1 MRRTFLKSLRRID
14 EVERLIPQERIQ
26 QRTVEQRVIVPVL
39 QVVKEMI
46 EVDQIIP
53 GAYGVDVPVTT
64 QRQLPTIKTVQKTV
78 EVLLQLQSLI
88 EW

>member
-1 MRRTFLKSLRRID
+1 M
-14 EVERLIPQERIQ
+14 RLIPQERIQ
-26 QRTVEQRVIVPVL
+26 QRTMEQRVVVL
-39 QVVKEMI
+39 VLPSREREV

-53 GAYGVDVPVTT
+53 GACGVDVSVAT
-64 QRQLPTIKTVQKTV
+64 QSQVPTIRTVQKTV